1 MIETMCGSDSHYN
14 RRPIEQERGDRR
26 ERREIVVLWR
36 SAEPAE
42 ANLRVVTF

>member
-1 MIETMCGSDSHYN
+1 MCGSDSHYN
-14 RRPIEQERGDRR
+14 LRPIEQERGDRR